1 MNMTKADYDEL
12 VRLAGIHKEWIFGLD
27 GNRIVASGAF
37 GYVPVKKGTFE
48 FVTPDTIP
56 INIAA
61 AIAEYER
68 AQEVNHE

>member
-1 MNMTKADYDEL
+1 MGITKADYDEL

-27 GNRIVASGAF
+27 GNRTVASGVF